1 MLPDI
6 FIKLSAIGLIPVIKI
21 ENPEHAIPLGKAL
34 VAGGLPVAEVTFRTA
49 AAEEVIRRLSN
60 EVPELLVGAGT
71 VINATLA
78 QKAFSAGAKFI
89 VSPGF
94 NPETVDWCMEQNIPI
109 IPGANTPSLLEAG
122 LSKGL
127 EVFKFFPAENSGGAS
142 MIQALSAPFG
152 NVRFVPTGGID
163 AKNIGDY
170 ARLDSVLAIGG
181 SWMVKPDL
189 IQNEQW
195 SEITRLCKEAR
206 LSLQGFSFAHV
217 GINQDNES
225 RATET
230 AELLSA
236 FGFPLKPGNSSIFAG
251 TCFEV
256 MKSNYRGT
264 RGHIGITCFN
274 VERALSYLNT
284 FGFSGIE
291 ETAKR
296 EKGVLKVIYLD
307 KEIGGF
313 AVHLVKA

>member
-1 MLPDI
+1 MLNI
-6 FIKLSAIGLIPVIKI
+6 FTKLSTIGLIPVIKI
-21 ENPEHAIPLGKAL
+21 ENPDHAIPLGKAL
-34 VAGGLPVAEVTFRTA
+34 IAGGVPVAEITFRTA
-49 AAEEVIRRLSN
+49 AAEEVIERLTN

-71 VINATLA
+71 VINRTLA
-78 QKAFSAGAKFI
+78 QKAIKAGAKFI

-94 NPETVDWCMEQNIPI
+94 NPETVDWCMEQKIPI
-109 IPGANTPSLLEAG
+109 IPGANTPSLIEQG

-152 NVRFVPTGGID
+152 NVHFVPTGGID
-163 AKNIGDY
+163 TKNVAEY

-189 IQNEQW
+189 IQNEKW
-195 SEITRLCKEAR
+195 DEIARLCREAR
-206 LSLQGFSFAHV
+206 LALQGFSFAHV

-225 RATET
+225 LATGT

-236 FGFPLKPGNSSIFAG
+236 FGFPQKIGNSSIFAG

-274 VERALSYLNT
+274 VERALSYLKT